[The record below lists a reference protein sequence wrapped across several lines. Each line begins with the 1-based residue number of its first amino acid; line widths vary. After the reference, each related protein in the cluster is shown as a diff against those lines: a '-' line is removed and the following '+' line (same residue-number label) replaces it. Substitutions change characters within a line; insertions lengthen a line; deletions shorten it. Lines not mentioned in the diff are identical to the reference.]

1 MLSNF
6 KQELFFP
13 LLFLTLG
20 IFVFIESNSF
30 PETAAFFP
38 KLLSV
43 LLIFFS
49 LIIFINILQKNNIEK
64 NKINGNYNTKKIT
77 SKEGNNKTV
86 YILLIGLILY
96 TILIKYLGY
105 VVSTI
110 ILVYYTIF
118 SLNYEKKRSILF
130 ISIIIG
136 FILYFI
142 FKYIFKTPLP
152 PGIIFGIFKN

>member
-1 MLSNF
+1 
-6 KQELFFP
+6 
-13 LLFLTLG
+13 
-20 IFVFIESNSF
+20 
-30 PETAAFFP
+30 
-38 KLLSV
+38 
-43 LLIFFS
+43 